1 MIPSAH
7 IPSSQELGLDESN
20 FDKTFKNFSAKPLA
34 AASLGQVHTAL
45 YKGKKVAIKVQRA
58 KLKEVR
64 ESEERGGVR
73 SEVRSEVTCV
83 FQAQRQTAPLAAL
96 RSPPPHPSSL
106 T

>member
-64 ESEERGGVR
+64 
-73 SEVRSEVTCV
+73 
-83 FQAQRQTAPLAAL
+83 AL
-96 RSPPPHPSSL
+96 LKPGPKADGSAR
-106 T
+106 TR